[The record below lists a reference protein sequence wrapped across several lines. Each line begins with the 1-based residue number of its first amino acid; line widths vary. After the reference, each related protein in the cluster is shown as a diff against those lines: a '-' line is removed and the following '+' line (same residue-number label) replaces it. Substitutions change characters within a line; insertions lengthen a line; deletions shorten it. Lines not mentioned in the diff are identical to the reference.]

1 MTQQH
6 QGDPGLLART
16 WQRIVHA
23 FTSGPHPR
31 DEIPGDGANTTLFG
45 GLPTEVGGAES
56 TVDQGAFWDSRDDS
70 SVFPDLVKDR
80 KSKSG
85 ADKM

>member
-45 GLPTEVGGAES
+45 GLPPELESVES
-56 TVDQGAFWDSRDDS
+56 TVDHGDFGDSRDDS
-70 SVFPDLVKDR
+70 SVFPDLAR
-80 KSKSG
+80 
-85 ADKM
+85 DKQKRERR